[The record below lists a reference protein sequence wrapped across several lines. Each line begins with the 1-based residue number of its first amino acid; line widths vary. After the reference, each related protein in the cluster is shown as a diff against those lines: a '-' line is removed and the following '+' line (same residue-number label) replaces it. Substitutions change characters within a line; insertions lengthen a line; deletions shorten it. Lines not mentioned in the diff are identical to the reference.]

1 MSSKRTVAIDVETT
15 GLSPARGDRVIEVA
29 AVKMSNGCFDAVFNK
44 LININ
49 APIPRGAQKIHGI
62 TNDMLVKA
70 LQPDKVWLEFLDF
83 IGESILI
90 GHNVLFDMKF
100 IRFELQLLDMSLSNS
115 YQCTLDMSRKVL
127 PNLKSY
133 KLENVSKHV
142 LGTIPPEIR
151 LHRALGDAMLA
162 GLVWSTLIE
171 KNQ

>member
-29 AVKMSNGCFDAVFNK
+29 AVKMANGCFDAVFNK